1 MLRPACGSLFA
12 LLLMQSSAFGQV
24 LVSCDGPQSVEVT
37 VWRGGLANVNRLS
50 SRDRLCLEDLERRS
64 IPIEE
69 QLVPFEWGTPGLEE
83 ITTLM
88 LAAPQLSGLLEQ
100 AAEEPGGVPAVISSG
115 PDRDYPE
122 ALLAG
127 ATRTVVI
134 GPVTDEIPQFILH
147 LMIFEAG
154 PSHLEVGIQ
163 SERGQPILLSWTRT
177 PNDPEW
183 SPAG

>member
-1 MLRPACGSLFA
+1 MLRPACGSLVA

-24 LVSCDGPQSVEVT
+24 LASCDGPQSVEVT
-37 VWRGGLANVNRLS
+37 VWRGGLASATQLS
-50 SRDRLCLEDLERRS
+50 SAERVCLEDLEWR
-64 IPIEE
+64 IVQIEK
-69 QLVPFEWGTPGLEE
+69 QMVPFEWGIPGLEE
-83 ITTLM
+83 ITTLV

-100 AAEEPGGVPAVISSG
+100 AAEELDGIPTVISSG
-115 PDRDYPE
+115 PDRNYRD

-127 ATRTVVI
+127 GTRTVII
-134 GPVTDEIPQFILH
+134 GPANDEMPQFILH

-154 PSHLEVGIQ
+154 PSHLEVGIE
-163 SERGQPILLSWTRT
+163 SESEQPILLSWTRT